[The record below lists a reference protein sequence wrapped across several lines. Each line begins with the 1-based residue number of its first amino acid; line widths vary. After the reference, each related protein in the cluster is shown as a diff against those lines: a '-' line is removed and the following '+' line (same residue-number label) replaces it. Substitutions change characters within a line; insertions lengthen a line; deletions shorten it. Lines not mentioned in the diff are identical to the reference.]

1 MALCANFKRYN
12 SEMLSQYFAYNLE
25 DQLSKITEHG
35 FCVMDNFITQSVVLA
50 LANEITT
57 LNNAALMHEAGTGQ
71 TLVTLNKQLRG
82 DSIYWLKEA
91 DASVAQQTYLDQMET
106 LRLGLNQ
113 HLYLGLFALESHLAL
128 YPIGASYK
136 KHIDRFKT
144 NNTRTVD
151 QAVRQISCIL
161 YLNQDWL
168 VGDGG
173 HLRLYLNQA
182 CETTNAPQLDIAH
195 LDIAPMGGRLVMFLS
210 DTFYHEV
217 LPATRSRTSLT
228 GWFLTR

>member
-1 MALCANFKRYN
+1 
-12 SEMLSQYFAYNLE
+12 MLSQYFAYNLE

-50 LANEITT
+50 LANEITV
-57 LNNAALMHEAGTGQ
+57 LSNAALMHEAGTGQ

-82 DSIYWLKEA
+82 DSIYWLNEA
-91 DASVAQQTYLDQMET
+91 DASVAQQIYLDQMET

-144 NNTRTVD
+144 NNTRTVG
-151 QAVRQISCIL
+151 QAVRQVSCIL

-168 VGDGG
+168 VEDGG

-182 CETTNAPQLDIAH
+182 CETTDASQLDIAH
-195 LDIAPMGGRLVMFLS
+195 LDIAPMSGRLVMFLS

-217 LPATRSRTSLT
+217 LPATRSRISLT